1 MPRKR
6 PLTLP
11 YLENSLP
18 ETGDNSCQTSHEP
31 RRRDF
36 HQFPGGE
43 AAMMALPQEREK
55 KADLPGKGEVRAA
68 YGEKAMGKRIPS
80 PGGEGRVRGLLSDP
94 CFG

>member
-43 AAMMALPQEREK
+43 AAMMALP
-55 KADLPGKGEVRAA
+55 P
-68 YGEKAMGKRIPS
+68 
-80 PGGEGRVRGLLSDP
+80 GEGKDRERVVYIEKVG
-94 CFG
+94 